1 MTHLDIYNT
10 IYGKKKG
17 RESHWQ
23 FYSRPRKV
31 ENQPD
36 PVRVG
41 GMQHTIEK
49 NLNAGYNFA
58 LDLIPIVGLSE
69 EL

>member
-1 MTHLDIYNT
+1 MTHLDICNT

-17 RESHWQ
+17 QESHWQ

-31 ENQPD
+31 GNQPH
-36 PVRVG
+36 PVRAG

-58 LDLIPIVGLSE
+58 LDLIPIVGLSK